1 MTRARLSA
9 GKSGAFTLIELL
21 VVIAIIAILAAM
33 LLPALSKAKQRAL
46 AIQCMGNGRQLGL
59 ACQMYAA
66 DYTDFFPPNSDDGA
80 AGYVWCPGS
89 VQGGMPGDTRPL
101 GPYTFFPDSLT
112 MASDVLGPF
121 LGKSTAVFKCPGDPR
136 FGAYN
141 GTTPGLVGTSVPA
154 SRSYSM
160 NEGVGTIDS
169 LFAAN
174 HVAGQHSGAPS
185 QPSLGPWLT
194 GSQYGNKH
202 NSPYATFGKT
212 TDFSGVSSSSIF
224 IMVDESPWSIDDGGF
239 AVSAGIPKWVNFP
252 ATFHGQACGFSFC
265 DGHAEVHK
273 WQGSTMVLTAPRPNG
288 SSGTAVAPTDPD
300 WNWLV
305 AHSTAKM

>member
-1 MTRARLSA
+1 MTRARPSA

-33 LLPALSKAKQRAL
+33 LLPALSKAKLRAQ

-59 ACQMYAA
+59 ACQMYASE
-66 DYTDFFPPNSDDGA
+66 YSEMFPPNSDDGA
-80 AGYVWCPGS
+80 ANYVWCPGS
-89 VQGGMPGDTRPL
+89 VQGGMKGDPRPI

-112 MASDVLGPF
+112 MASDVLAPF
-121 LGKSTAVFKCPGDPR
+121 LGKNISVFKCPGDPR
-136 FGAYN
+136 SGTYN
-141 GTTPGLVGTSVPA
+141 GTTAALAGTSVPA

-160 NEGVGTIDS
+160 NGGVGTIDAQ
-169 LFAAN
+169 FAAT
-174 HVAGQHSGAPS
+174 HSGHSGAPN
-185 QPSLGPWLT
+185 QAVTGAWLT
-194 GSQYGNKH
+194 GTQYGNKH

-212 TDFSGVSSSSIF
+212 TDFQGVSPSDIF

-239 AVSAGIPKWVNFP
+239 GVSAGIPKWVNFP

-273 WQGSTMVLTAPRPNG
+273 WQGTSMVLNAPRPTG
-288 SSGTAVAPTDPD
+288 STGAPVAPSDPD
-300 WNWLV
+300 WNWMV